1 MLQFRSPI
9 LISLFVVTVCA
20 CKDARGSE
28 RPASTQHSGSAGT
41 DECDRTLWDHVYNPS
56 RLKVINDCVTTSGV
70 ISEIDADDDGDEHM
84 LLHLDA
90 GQESLASKK
99 NFKKKGGDL
108 VVEVVCA
115 HPPTLKKAKG
125 ACRNYHATIK
135 LPQQGEHVVVTGS
148 FVNDTHNG
156 WTEIHPASSITKR

>member
-1 MLQFRSPI
+1 MRKLVVIPLIVIAACSRSEGRAATTG
-9 LISLFVVTVCA
+9 V
-20 CKDARGSE
+20 
-28 RPASTQHSGSAGT
+28 SAGQ
-41 DECDRTLWDHVYNPS
+41 CDRTLWDHVYNPS
-56 RLKVINDCVTTSGV
+56 RLEVIDDCVTTSGV

-90 GQESLASKK
+90 GQESLANKK

-115 HPPTLKKAKG
+115 HPPALKKAKS
-125 ACRNYHATIK
+125 ACRNYHATIQ
-135 LPQQGEHVVVTGS
+135 LPKQGDHVVVTGA

-156 WTEIHPASSITKR
+156 WNEIHPATSITKR